1 MQYQLKIQQLVTYAK
16 SRVYR
21 NFIRALSDNENIR
34 LNGESNLFYFMTLC
48 SYANFRTSTFRID
61 AVRYTLAPGEW
72 MMPVRELMKI
82 YRKKTEK
89 GTVAVLERLQ
99 QSNHIHYELL
109 HHRRYVKFRIND
121 WSKFNST
128 IEATAPCGFGCSP
141 NTGRTSGFFF
151 FPYKMVSEFI
161 GKGKCSEMD
170 ILLDL
175 WLNAIYNDERIAG
188 SDVGPV
194 VYYRNG
200 THSPL
205 TGYED
210 LGKRWGISKSTAGRI
225 LRKLEENSYI
235 KLVAFPGKYGTAIY
249 LQNYLSTMFNISD
262 ITIDKE
268 EVALAL
274 NIRINIPEETSENTI
289 EMIEELLDSACQN
302 CENTI
307 TDDQISVPETV
318 SCVPELH
325 LRKIVRKTAKVLC
338 LQGLTCASC
347 THARYYLSP
356 LSDDCK
362 RKSIST
368 EYLIRC
374 PGGGRSY
381 KFKLDIEPIT
391 ESEEN

>member
-1 MQYQLKIQQLVTYAK
+1 MQYQLKIQQLVTY
-16 SRVYR
+16 SRCRIYR
-21 NFIRALSDNENIR
+21 KFLKNLSDDKNIR
-34 LNGESNLFYFMTLC
+34 TNGSSYLYYFMMLC
-48 SYANFRTSTFRID
+48 SLANFRTSQVCVDGIK
-61 AVRYTLAPGEW
+61 YSIAPGEW
-72 MMPVRELMKI
+72 MMPIRDLMI
-82 YRKKTEK
+82 LLRKKTEK
-89 GTVAVLERLQ
+89 STIEILEYLQ
-99 QSNHIHYELL
+99 KSHYLQYSISC
-109 HHRRYVKFRIND
+109 HRKYVKFKIND

-128 IEATAPCGFGCSP
+128 IEATAPC
-141 NTGRTSGFFF
+141 TKDSGFFF

-307 TDDQISVPETV
+307 TDDQISVPKTIG
-318 SCVPELH
+318 CVPESH

>member
-1 MQYQLKIQQLVTYAK
+1 MQYQLKIQQLVTY
-16 SRVYR
+16 SRCRIYR
-21 NFIRALSDNENIR
+21 KFLKNLSDDKNIR
-34 LNGESNLFYFMTLC
+34 TNGSSYLYYFMMLC
-48 SYANFRTSTFRID
+48 SLANFRTSQVCVDGIK
-61 AVRYTLAPGEW
+61 YSIAPGEW
-72 MMPVRELMKI
+72 MMPIRELMTLL
-82 YRKKTEK
+82 RKKTEK
-89 GTVAVLERLQ
+89 STIEILENLQ
-99 QSNHIHYELL
+99 KSHYLQYSISC
-109 HHRRYVKFRIND
+109 HRKYVKFKIAD

-128 IEATAPCGFGCSP
+128 IEATAPC
-141 NTGRTSGFFF
+141 TKDSGFFF

-307 TDDQISVPETV
+307 TDDQISVPKTIG
-318 SCVPELH
+318 CVPESH

-347 THARYYLSP
+347 THARYHLSHLSAISD

-362 RKSIST
+362 RKSVST

-374 PGGGRSY
+374 PGGGRRY

>member
-1 MQYQLKIQQLVTYAK
+1 
-16 SRVYR
+16 
-21 NFIRALSDNENIR
+21 
-34 LNGESNLFYFMTLC
+34 
-48 SYANFRTSTFRID
+48 
-61 AVRYTLAPGEW
+61 
-72 MMPVRELMKI
+72 
-82 YRKKTEK
+82 
-89 GTVAVLERLQ
+89 
-99 QSNHIHYELL
+99 
-109 HHRRYVKFRIND
+109 
-121 WSKFNST
+121 
-128 IEATAPCGFGCSP
+128 
-141 NTGRTSGFFF
+141 
-151 FPYKMVSEFI
+151 MVSEFI

-268 EVALAL
+268 EVALSL
-274 NIRINIPEETSENTI
+274 NIRINIPEETTENTI

-318 SCVPELH
+318 GCVPESH
-325 LRKIVRKTAKVLC
+325 LRKIVRKTAKVLF

>member
-1 MQYQLKIQQLVTYAK
+1 MQYQLKLQQLVSYPK
-16 SRVYR
+16 CRIYR
-21 NFIRALSDNENIR
+21 KFIRSLTDDRSLR
-34 LNGESNLFYFMTLC
+34 LNGDTNLFFFMVLC
-48 SYANFRTSTFRID
+48 SYVNFRTSAVWID
-61 AVRYTLAPGEW
+61 DIRHTLAPGEW
-72 MMPVRELMKI
+72 MMPLRELMTV
-82 YRKKTEK
+82 YRKKTER
-89 GTVAVLERLQ
+89 GTIAVLEELQ
-99 QSNHIHYELL
+99 QSRYIRYEVL
-109 HHRRYVKFRIND
+109 HSRRYVKFKINH
-121 WSKFNST
+121 WAEFNTASET
-128 IEATAPCGFGCSP
+128 EAPCTKE
-141 NTGRTSGFFF
+141 NGFFF
-151 FPYKMVSEFI
+151 FPYRMAAEFI

-175 WLNAIYNDERIAG
+175 WLNTVYKDDRIAG

-205 TGYED
+205 TGYDD

-225 LRKLEENSYI
+225 LRKLEENGYI
-235 KLVAFPGKYGTAIY
+235 KLVSFPGKYGTAIY

-268 EVALAL
+268 EVARAL
-274 NIRINIPEETSENTI
+274 NICISIPEETSENTI
-289 EMIEELLDSACQN
+289 EMIGELLDSACQN

-318 SCVPELH
+318 GCVPESH
-325 LRKIVRKTAKVLC
+325 LRKIVRKTAKVLF

-347 THARYYLSP
+347 THARYILSHLSTISD

-362 RKSIST
+362 RKSVNT
-368 EYLIRC
+368 ELLIRC
-374 PGGGRSY
+374 FDSGGNY
-381 KFKLDIEPIT
+381 KFILNIEPII

>member
-1 MQYQLKIQQLVTYAK
+1 MQYQLKIQQLVTY
-16 SRVYR
+16 SRCRIYR
-21 NFIRALSDNENIR
+21 KFLKNLSDDKNIR
-34 LNGESNLFYFMTLC
+34 TNGSSYLYYFMMLC
-48 SYANFRTSTFRID
+48 SLANFRTSQVCVDGIK
-61 AVRYTLAPGEW
+61 YSIAPGEW
-72 MMPVRELMKI
+72 MMPIRELMTLL
-82 YRKKTEK
+82 RKKTEK
-89 GTVAVLERLQ
+89 STIEILENLQ
-99 QSNHIHYELL
+99 KSHYLQYSISC
-109 HHRRYVKFRIND
+109 HRKYVKFKIAD

-128 IEATAPCGFGCSP
+128 IEATAPC
-141 NTGRTSGFFF
+141 TKDSGFFF

-318 SCVPELH
+318 GCVPESH

-347 THARYYLSP
+347 THARYHLSHLSAISD

-362 RKSIST
+362 RKSVST

-374 PGGGRSY
+374 PGGGRRY

>member
-61 AVRYTLAPGEW
+61 AMRYTLAPGEW
-72 MMPVRELMKI
+72 
-82 YRKKTEK
+82 
-89 GTVAVLERLQ
+89 
-99 QSNHIHYELL
+99 L

-235 KLVAFPGKYGTAIY
+235 KLVAFPGKYGSAIY

-302 CENTI
+302 RICG
-307 TDDQISVPETV
+307 
-318 SCVPELH
+318 
-325 LRKIVRKTAKVLC
+325 R
-338 LQGLTCASC
+338 
-347 THARYYLSP
+347 LS
-356 LSDDCK
+356 
-362 RKSIST
+362 
-368 EYLIRC
+368 
-374 PGGGRSY
+374 GRPQKCCSY
-381 KFKLDIEPIT
+381 KD
-391 ESEEN
+391 

>member
-1 MQYQLKIQQLVTYAK
+1 MQYQLKIQQLVTY
-16 SRVYR
+16 SRCRIYR
-21 NFIRALSDNENIR
+21 KFLKNLSDDKNIR
-34 LNGESNLFYFMTLC
+34 TNGSSYLYYFMMLC
-48 SYANFRTSTFRID
+48 SLANFRTSQVCVDGIK
-61 AVRYTLAPGEW
+61 YSIAPGEW
-72 MMPVRELMKI
+72 MMPIRELMTLL
-82 YRKKTEK
+82 RKKTEK
-89 GTVAVLERLQ
+89 STIEILENLQ
-99 QSNHIHYELL
+99 KSHYLQYSISC
-109 HHRRYVKFRIND
+109 HRKYVKFKIAD

-128 IEATAPCGFGCSP
+128 IEATAPC
-141 NTGRTSGFFF
+141 TKDSGFFF

-249 LQNYLSTMFNISD
+249 LQSYLSTMFNISE

-268 EVALAL
+268 EVALSL
-274 NIRINIPEETSENTI
+274 NIRISIPEETSENTI

-318 SCVPELH
+318 GCVPESH

-362 RKSIST
+362 RMSIST

-374 PGGGRSY
+374 PGGGKSY

>member
-1 MQYQLKIQQLVTYAK
+1 MQYQLKIQQLVTY
-16 SRVYR
+16 SRCRIYR
-21 NFIRALSDNENIR
+21 KFLKNLSDDKNIR
-34 LNGESNLFYFMTLC
+34 TNGSSYLYYFMMLC
-48 SYANFRTSTFRID
+48 SLANFRTSQVCVDGIK
-61 AVRYTLAPGEW
+61 YSIAPGEW
-72 MMPVRELMKI
+72 MMPIRDLMLLL
-82 YRKKTEK
+82 RRKTEK
-89 GTVAVLERLQ
+89 STIEILEYLQ
-99 QSNHIHYELL
+99 KSHYLQYSISC
-109 HHRRYVKFRIND
+109 HRKYVKFKIAD

-128 IEATAPCGFGCSP
+128 IEATAPC
-141 NTGRTSGFFF
+141 TKDSGFFF
-151 FPYKMVSEFI
+151 FPYKMVAEFI

-170 ILLDL
+170 IILDL

-205 TGYED
+205 TGYDD

-225 LRKLEENSYI
+225 LRKLEENGYI
-235 KLVAFPGKYGTAIY
+235 KLISFPGKYGTAIY

-274 NIRINIPEETSENTI
+274 NIRINIPEETSDNTI
-289 EMIEELLDSACQN
+289 EMIGELLDSACQN

-307 TDDQISVPETV
+307 TDDQISVPETIG
-318 SCVPELH
+318 CVPESH
-325 LRKIVRKTAKVLC
+325 LRKIVRKTAKVLF

-347 THARYYLSP
+347 THARYYLSL

-374 PGGGRSY
+374 PGGGGNY
-381 KFKLDIEPIT
+381 KFILNIEPIT

>member
-1 MQYQLKIQQLVTYAK
+1 MQYQLKIQQLVTY
-16 SRVYR
+16 SRCRIYR
-21 NFIRALSDNENIR
+21 KFLKNLSDDKNIR
-34 LNGESNLFYFMTLC
+34 TNGSSYLYYFMMLC
-48 SYANFRTSTFRID
+48 SLANFRTSQVCVDGIK
-61 AVRYTLAPGEW
+61 YSIAPGEW
-72 MMPVRELMKI
+72 MMPIRELMTLL
-82 YRKKTEK
+82 RKKTEK
-89 GTVAVLERLQ
+89 STIEILENLQ
-99 QSNHIHYELL
+99 KSHYLQYSISC
-109 HHRRYVKFRIND
+109 HRKYVKFKIAD

-128 IEATAPCGFGCSP
+128 IEATAPC
-141 NTGRTSGFFF
+141 TKDSGFFF

-307 TDDQISVPETV
+307 TDDQISVPETIC
-318 SCVPELH
+318 CVPESH

-347 THARYYLSP
+347 THARYHLSHLSAISD

-362 RKSIST
+362 RKSVST

-374 PGGGRSY
+374 PGGGRRY

>member
-1 MQYQLKIQQLVTYAK
+1 MQYQLKIQQLVTY
-16 SRVYR
+16 SRCRIYR
-21 NFIRALSDNENIR
+21 KFLKNLSDDKNIR
-34 LNGESNLFYFMTLC
+34 TNGSSYLYYFMMLC
-48 SYANFRTSTFRID
+48 SLANFRTSQVCVDGIK
-61 AVRYTLAPGEW
+61 YSIAPGEW
-72 MMPVRELMKI
+72 MMPIRELMTLL
-82 YRKKTEK
+82 RKKTEK
-89 GTVAVLERLQ
+89 STIEILENLQ
-99 QSNHIHYELL
+99 KSHYLQYSISC
-109 HHRRYVKFRIND
+109 HRKYVKFKIAD

-128 IEATAPCGFGCSP
+128 IEATAPC
-141 NTGRTSGFFF
+141 TKDSGFFF
-151 FPYKMVSEFI
+151 FPYKMVAEFI

-170 ILLDL
+170 IILDL

-205 TGYED
+205 TGYDD

-225 LRKLEENSYI
+225 LRKLEENGYI
-235 KLVAFPGKYGTAIY
+235 KLVSFPGKYGTAIY

-274 NIRINIPEETSENTI
+274 NIRMNIPEETSENTI
-289 EMIEELLDSACQN
+289 EMIEELLDSSCQN

-307 TDDQISVPETV
+307 TDDQISVPKTIG
-318 SCVPELH
+318 CVPESH

-338 LQGLTCASC
+338 LQGLTCALC

>member
-1 MQYQLKIQQLVTYAK
+1 MQYQLKIQQLVTY
-16 SRVYR
+16 SRCRIYR
-21 NFIRALSDNENIR
+21 KFLKNLSDDKNIR
-34 LNGESNLFYFMTLC
+34 TNGSSYLYYFMMLC
-48 SYANFRTSTFRID
+48 SLANFRTSQVCVDGIK
-61 AVRYTLAPGEW
+61 YSIAPGEW
-72 MMPVRELMKI
+72 MMPIRELMTLL
-82 YRKKTEK
+82 RKKTEK
-89 GTVAVLERLQ
+89 STIEILENLQ
-99 QSNHIHYELL
+99 KSHYLQYSISC
-109 HHRRYVKFRIND
+109 HRKYVKFKIAD

-128 IEATAPCGFGCSP
+128 IEATAPC
-141 NTGRTSGFFF
+141 TKDSGFLFF
-151 FPYKMVSEFI
+151 TYKMVAEFI

-170 ILLDL
+170 IILDL

-205 TGYED
+205 TGYDD

-225 LRKLEENSYI
+225 LRKLEENGYI
-235 KLVAFPGKYGTAIY
+235 KLVSFPGKYGTAIY

-274 NIRINIPEETSENTI
+274 NIRMNIPEETSENTI

-307 TDDQISVPETV
+307 TDDQISVPETIG
-318 SCVPELH
+318 CVPESH

-338 LQGLTCASC
+338 LQGLTCALC